1 MRIAIIYGFTWL
13 RNAIMKRG
21 IMRSLIIG
29 IAVLI
34 VAVFAAIQ
42 WLAPQHFTPGPA
54 DTVSGK
60 ALVGGPLSLVDHDG
74 QPFTEKRLKGNY
86 SLVYFG
92 FTHCP
97 DICPTSL
104 LTISHAIN
112 ALEEKSDQVV
122 PVFISLDPERD
133 TPEKLKPYV
142 SSFHPRMIGLT
153 GSPEQVKQAADAYK
167 VYFSKVETPES
178 ALGYLVDHSGFI
190 YLMGPTGEYITHF
203 PHNVAEQSL
212 TATLRQHV
220 H

>member
-142 SSFHPRMIGLT
+142 
-153 GSPEQVKQAADAYK
+153 
-167 VYFSKVETPES
+167 
-178 ALGYLVDHSGFI
+178 
-190 YLMGPTGEYITHF
+190 
-203 PHNVAEQSL
+203 
-212 TATLRQHV
+212 
-220 H
+220 